1 MLPVPTLIDL
11 VCDIS
16 QDVNWTWIL
25 QPPAKNIAKILKSQE
40 ITAVHS
46 ISITVSS
53 FRVNQQTTNLLHYN
67 WTNILLHKNTAA
79 QSQAV
84 SIHKLIE
91 REIHGQ
97 FFKETDN
104 NKILL

>member
-53 FRVNQQTTNLLHYN
+53 FRVNQQTTN
-67 WTNILLHKNTAA
+67 ILLHKNTAA